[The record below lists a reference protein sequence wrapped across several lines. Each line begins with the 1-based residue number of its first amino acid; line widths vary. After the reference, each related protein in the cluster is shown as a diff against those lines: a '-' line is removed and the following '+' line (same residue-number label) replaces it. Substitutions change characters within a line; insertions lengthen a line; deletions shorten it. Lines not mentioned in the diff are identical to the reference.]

1 MPDTDTGVPGLT
13 PGHAWIVPRMGLP
26 RVCAKR
32 AGDGDVTVAFLGGSI
47 TEGAGASAADET
59 SWRALTEKYLRKRLD
74 GRLLRCIN
82 AGVGGT
88 DSTLGAHR
96 LREHVLREGQV
107 DLLFV
112 EFSVNDGEDREES
125 LRGMEG
131 IVRQCRRL
139 SPATDLCFIYTGA
152 EKNLTSLR
160 PFNIAVH
167 EEVAEHYGIPS
178 VNFAAGVYGLIQEGR
193 VEWGDLAPDGYHP
206 NDEGHARFAR
216 FLQEY
221 LDAALFAGELPAS
234 SGQIPKLLGEPL
246 IAGNYEH
253 AAMLIYEAADYSEHF
268 RIRKLRPNEPLMNW
282 RYSTEHVFAEASG
295 ASLTFQVEGRGAG
308 MLLLCG
314 PDTGILEYSV
324 NGAPYVAVNPF
335 DDWCIGAY
343 RPVPVLFPALEHH
356 GELQVTVRN
365 TGRKDERSKG
375 TGLRILKLLT
385 S

>member
-1 MPDTDTGVPGLT
+1 
-13 PGHAWIVPRMGLP
+13 
-26 RVCAKR
+26 
-32 AGDGDVTVAFLGGSI
+32 
-47 TEGAGASAADET
+47 
-59 SWRALTEKYLRKRLD
+59 
-74 GRLLRCIN
+74 
-82 AGVGGT
+82 
-88 DSTLGAHR
+88 
-96 LREHVLREGQV
+96 
-107 DLLFV
+107 
-112 EFSVNDGEDREES
+112 
-125 LRGMEG
+125 
-131 IVRQCRRL
+131 
-139 SPATDLCFIYTGA
+139 
-152 EKNLTSLR
+152 
-160 PFNIAVH
+160 
-167 EEVAEHYGIPS
+167 
-178 VNFAAGVYGLIQEGR
+178 
-193 VEWGDLAPDGYHP
+193 
-206 NDEGHARFAR
+206 
-216 FLQEY
+216 
-221 LDAALFAGELPAS
+221 
-234 SGQIPKLLGEPL
+234 
-246 IAGNYEH
+246 
-253 AAMLIYEAADYSEHF
+253 MLIYEAADYSEHF